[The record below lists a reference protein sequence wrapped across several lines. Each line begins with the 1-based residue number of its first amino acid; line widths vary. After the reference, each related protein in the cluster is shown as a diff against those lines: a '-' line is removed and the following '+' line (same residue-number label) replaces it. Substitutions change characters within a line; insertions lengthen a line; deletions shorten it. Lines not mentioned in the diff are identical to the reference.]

1 MCWTRTSYQH
11 SLSSNPGCAGFV
23 KINGMCFFGIIVS
36 DRLYKKVRQSAT
48 VAVCEVMTLY
58 LERNVYISVVVV
70 VVSIVGV

>member
-1 MCWTRTSYQH
+1 M
-11 SLSSNPGCAGFV
+11 F
-23 KINGMCFFGIIVS
+23 FFGIIVS

-70 VVSIVGV
+70 VVSIVGVEAFSIFALSVSLSALELVVSKFT